1 MGSDADMED
10 YGFEYSDE
18 EPEEQDVDIENQYY
32 NSKGLVETDPEAALE
47 GFAEVVRMEP
57 EKAEWGFKALK
68 QTVKLYYKL
77 GKYKEMMDAYR
88 DMLTYIKSAV
98 TRNYSEKC
106 INNIMDFISGS
117 ASQNFGLL
125 QEFYQTTLK
134 ALEEAKNERLWFKT
148 NLKLCKIWFDIGEYG
163 RMSKI
168 LKELHKSCQKEDG
181 TDDQKKGTQLLEVYA
196 IEIQMYTETKN
207 NKKLKELYQ
216 KALSVKSAIP
226 HPRIMGIIRECGG
239 KMHMAERQWAEAAT
253 DFFEAFKNYDEAG
266 NQRRIQCLKYLVLAN
281 MLMESE
287 VNPFDGQEA
296 KPYKNDPEI
305 LAMTNLIA
313 AYQRN
318 EILEFERIL
327 KSNRRTIMD
336 DPFIRNYIE
345 DLLKNVRTQVLL
357 KLIKPYTRIRIPF
370 ISKELNV
377 PEKDVEELLVSLI
390 LDNRI
395 QGHIDQVNRLLERGD
410 RSKGMKKYTAI
421 DKWNTQLKS
430 LYQTVGNRAQLRCG
444 EAAPNHLMYGNG
456 VYGSTLKMLMKS
468 FHWVPIA
475 QPSESHW
482 TLDQD
487 NVRAQTCESAT
498 HHNRLQIHLSPNM
511 NRFTSNSS
519 MARTL
524 VIMLFLLAC
533 TMQAVQRVKGQL
545 PPMGECLIQCAEQAA
560 SCTVACGTAGPS
572 QAITCYRN
580 CGTENTGCVTGCFGT
595 PPAFG

>member
-18 EPEEQDVDIENQYY
+18 EQEEQHVDIENQYY
-32 NSKGLVETDPEAALE
+32 NSKGLVETDPNGALE
-47 GFAEVVRMEP
+47 GFAEVVHMEP
-57 EKAEWGFKALK
+57 EKAEGFKALK

-77 GKYKEMMDAYR
+77 GKYKEMMGAYR
-88 DMLTYIKSAV
+88 EMLTYIKSAV

-106 INNIMDFISGS
+106 INGIMDFISGS
-117 ASQNFGLL
+117 ASRNFSLQ

-134 ALEEAKNERLWFKT
+134 ALEETKNERLWFKT
-148 NLKLCKIWFDIGEYG
+148 NLKLCKIWFDMGEYG

-168 LKELHKSCQKEDG
+168 LKELHNSCKKEDG
-181 TDDQKKGTQLLEVYA
+181 TDDEKKGTQLLEVYA

-207 NKKLKELYQ
+207 NKKLKELYN

-239 KMHMAERQWAEAAT
+239 KMHMAERKWAEAAT

-266 NQRRIQCLKYLVLAN
+266 NHRRIQCLKYLVLAN

-318 EILEFERIL
+318 DILEFEKIL
-327 KSNRRTIMD
+327 KSDRRTIMD

-345 DLLKNVRTQVLL
+345 DLLRKIRTQVLL

-377 PEKDVEELLVSLI
+377 PEKDVEDLLVSLI
-390 LDNRI
+390 LDSRI
-395 QGHIDQVNRLLERGD
+395 DGHIDQVNGLLECRD

-421 DKWNTQLKS
+421 DKWNTQLRS
-430 LYQTVGNRAQLRCG
+430 LYQTVGNRVC
-444 EAAPNHLMYGNG
+444 
-456 VYGSTLKMLMKS
+456 
-468 FHWVPIA
+468 
-475 QPSESHW
+475 
-482 TLDQD
+482 
-487 NVRAQTCESAT
+487 
-498 HHNRLQIHLSPNM
+498 
-511 NRFTSNSS
+511 
-519 MARTL
+519 
-524 VIMLFLLAC
+524 
-533 TMQAVQRVKGQL
+533 
-545 PPMGECLIQCAEQAA
+545 
-560 SCTVACGTAGPS
+560 
-572 QAITCYRN
+572 
-580 CGTENTGCVTGCFGT
+580 
-595 PPAFG
+595 

>member
-1 MGSDADMED
+1 MASDADMED

-32 NSKGLVETDPEAALE
+32 NSKG
-47 GFAEVVRMEP
+47 
-57 EKAEWGFKALK
+57 FKALK
-68 QTVKLYYKL
+68 QTVKLYYRL
-77 GKYKEMMDAYR
+77 GKYKEMMDSYR
-88 DMLTYIKSAV
+88 EMLTYIKSAV

-106 INNIMDFISGS
+106 INNIMDFVSGS
-117 ASQNFGLL
+117 ASQNFDLL

-134 ALEEAKNERLWFKT
+134 ALEEAKNELAWSLKRLSGEFSGIDLCSCNFRLWFKT
-148 NLKLCKIWFDIGEYG
+148 NLKLCKIWFDMGEYG

-168 LKELHKSCQKEDG
+168 LKELHKSCQREDG
-181 TDDQKKGTQLLEVYA
+181 TDDQKKGSQLLEVYA

-207 NKKLKELYQ
+207 NKKLKQLYQ
-216 KALSVKSAIP
+216 KALAIKSAIP

-296 KPYKNDPEI
+296 KYKNDPEI

-318 EILEFERIL
+318 EIIEFEKIL

-377 PEKDVEELLVSLI
+377 PEKDVEQLLVSLI

-395 QGHIDQVNRLLERGD
+395 EGHIDQVNRLLERGD

-421 DKWNTQLKS
+421 DKWNTQLRS
-430 LYQTVGNRAQLRCG
+430 LYQAVSNR
-444 EAAPNHLMYGNG
+444 
-456 VYGSTLKMLMKS
+456 VS
-468 FHWVPIA
+468 
-475 QPSESHW
+475 
-482 TLDQD
+482 
-487 NVRAQTCESAT
+487 
-498 HHNRLQIHLSPNM
+498 
-511 NRFTSNSS
+511 
-519 MARTL
+519 
-524 VIMLFLLAC
+524 
-533 TMQAVQRVKGQL
+533 
-545 PPMGECLIQCAEQAA
+545 
-560 SCTVACGTAGPS
+560 
-572 QAITCYRN
+572 
-580 CGTENTGCVTGCFGT
+580 
-595 PPAFG
+595 

>member
-10 YGFEYSDE
+10 YGFEYSDD

-32 NSKGLVETDPEAALE
+32 NSKGLVETDPEGALA
-47 GFAEVVRMEP
+47 GFDAVVRMEP
-57 EKAEWGFKALK
+57 EKAEWLNGGFKALK

-88 DMLTYIKSAV
+88 EMLTYIKSAV

-106 INNIMDFISGS
+106 INNIMDFVSGS
-117 ASQNFGLL
+117 ASNFSLL

-148 NLKLCKIWFDIGEYG
+148 NLKLCKIWFDMGEYG

-168 LKELHKSCQKEDG
+168 LKELHKSCQREDG
-181 TDDQKKGTQLLEVYA
+181 SDDQKKGTQLLEVYA

-207 NKKLKELYQ
+207 NKKLKELYLR
-216 KALSVKSAIP
+216 ALSIKSAIP

-266 NQRRIQCLKYLVLAN
+266 NPRRIQCLKYLVLAN

-313 AYQRN
+313 AYQKN
-318 EILEFERIL
+318 DIMEFEKIL

-345 DLLKNVRTQVLL
+345 DLLKNIRTQVLL

-370 ISKELNV
+370 ISQELNV
-377 PEKDVEELLVSLI
+377 PEKDVEQLLVSLI

-395 QGHIDQVNRLLERGD
+395 QGHIDQVNKLLERGD
-410 RSKGMKKYTAI
+410 RSKGMRKYNAI

-430 LYQTVGNRAQLRCG
+430 IYQTVSNRVG
-444 EAAPNHLMYGNG
+444 
-456 VYGSTLKMLMKS
+456 
-468 FHWVPIA
+468 
-475 QPSESHW
+475 
-482 TLDQD
+482 
-487 NVRAQTCESAT
+487 
-498 HHNRLQIHLSPNM
+498 
-511 NRFTSNSS
+511 
-519 MARTL
+519 
-524 VIMLFLLAC
+524 
-533 TMQAVQRVKGQL
+533 
-545 PPMGECLIQCAEQAA
+545 
-560 SCTVACGTAGPS
+560 
-572 QAITCYRN
+572 
-580 CGTENTGCVTGCFGT
+580 
-595 PPAFG
+595 

>member
-1 MGSDADMED
+1 MED
-10 YGFEYSDE
+10 YGFEYSEE

-32 NSKGLVETDPEAALE
+32 NSKGLVETDPEAALA
-47 GFAEVVRMEP
+47 GFAEVVKMEP
-57 EKAEWGFKALK
+57 EKAEGFKALK
-68 QTVKLYYKL
+68 QTVKLYYRL
-77 GKYKEMMDAYR
+77 GKYKEMMEAYR
-88 DMLTYIKSAV
+88 VMLTYIKSAV

-106 INNIMDFISGS
+106 INNIMDFVSGS

-134 ALEEAKNERLWFKT
+134 ALEEAKNEVKSFIFNSLFCMLLVTTSTFTLLCITQRLWFKT
-148 NLKLCKIWFDIGEYG
+148 NLKLCKIWFDMGEYG
-163 RMSKI
+163 RMNKI
-168 LKELHKSCQKEDG
+168 LKELHKSCRKDDG

-207 NKKLKELYQ
+207 NKKLKQLYQ
-216 KALSVKSAIP
+216 KALTIKSAIP
-226 HPRIMGIIRECGG
+226 HPRIMGIIHECGG
-239 KMHMAERQWAEAAT
+239 KMHMAERQWPEAAT

-318 EILEFERIL
+318 EILEFEKIL

-345 DLLKNVRTQVLL
+345 DLLKNIRTQVLL

-377 PEKDVEELLVSLI
+377 AEEDVEQLLVSLI

-410 RSKGMKKYTAI
+410 RSKGMKKYSAI
-421 DKWNTQLKS
+421 EKWNKQLFALS
-430 LYQTVGNRAQLRCG
+430 QSISNRVL
-444 EAAPNHLMYGNG
+444 
-456 VYGSTLKMLMKS
+456 
-468 FHWVPIA
+468 PI
-475 QPSESHW
+475 
-482 TLDQD
+482 D
-487 NVRAQTCESAT
+487 
-498 HHNRLQIHLSPNM
+498 M
-511 NRFTSNSS
+511 NR
-519 MARTL
+519 
-524 VIMLFLLAC
+524 
-533 TMQAVQRVKGQL
+533 
-545 PPMGECLIQCAEQAA
+545 
-560 SCTVACGTAGPS
+560 
-572 QAITCYRN
+572 
-580 CGTENTGCVTGCFGT
+580 
-595 PPAFG
+595 